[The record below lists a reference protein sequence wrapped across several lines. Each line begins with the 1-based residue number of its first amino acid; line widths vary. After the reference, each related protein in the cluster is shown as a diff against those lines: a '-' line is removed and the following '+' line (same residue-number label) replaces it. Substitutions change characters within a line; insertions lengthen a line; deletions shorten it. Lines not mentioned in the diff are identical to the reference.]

1 MLTTLT
7 LAAGTR
13 LGPYEIVTVLGAG
26 GMGEVYRGRD
36 PRIGRDVAIKV
47 LPAGLTEDAD
57 RLRRFAQ
64 EARAT
69 GTISHPNLLTIFDV
83 GTHERTPY
91 LVAELLEGVTLR
103 EEMASEKL
111 PLRKTIDFAV
121 QIANGLAAAHAK
133 GIVHRD
139 LKPENIFVTHDGR
152 VKLLDFGLA
161 KFVAPNGEVTGDS
174 QTQVMGTSPGMV
186 MGTTAYMSPEQV
198 RGAAVD
204 QRSDI
209 FSFGVILFEMLCGQ
223 HPFVRDTALDTMNAI
238 VRDDLPQVSPDV
250 VPPALTRLIDHA
262 IAKNPSGR
270 FESAKDMAFALSAVT
285 QSGETPVRAKRARKA
300 APEAKPKD
308 VTYRRIAFR
317 RGFVM
322 SARFA
327 PDGSVFYGAAWEDK
341 PVELFSAHPASPE
354 SHSTGVANADI
365 LSISPSGEL
374 ALSLGR
380 RYFAGWVSDGTLARR
395 PLGGGAPRAIAE
407 GVQDAEWT
415 PDGKELVV
423 CRQVE
428 GLYRIESPIGNVLY
442 ESARWISHL
451 RVSPRGD
458 LFAMI
463 EHEFWGDDSGGVL
476 VIDRSGQARLRTRI
490 SPSTGGLAWS
500 PKGDEIFVAMED
512 PGHGRGILAFTLAGR
527 ERTVLP
533 VAGRATLHDIDKDG
547 NALMAIENG
556 RREAVVGQIG
566 NPCERNLTWFD
577 WSWTADLSADG
588 KQLLIVE
595 QAAAVGG
602 RNTVYVRPT
611 DGSPAVRIGEGHA
624 RGRPFSR
631 DAKRIVVEQTPLR
644 FELIPVGV
652 GAARALPSP
661 KLQTVLAWQL
671 SADET
676 RLLLLGHSL
685 QHPLGLYEMALDG
698 DGSVTPISDSPAA
711 WPFIVSNDGKSV
723 AAMGAG
729 DRPFLFVVGGDARP
743 VPGCEVNDV
752 PIGWT
757 PDDKAIYVYRRG
769 RVRVPIDRVDI
780 TTGERTPWHTI
791 TPSDPAGIL
800 DIMPILI
807 TPDGQTYAYGYR
819 RFLSDLYVVTGLV

>member
-1 MLTTLT
+1 MD
-7 LAAGTR
+7 
-13 LGPYEIVTVLGAG
+13 
-26 GMGEVYRGRD
+26 EVYRARD

-57 RLRRFAQ
+57 RLRRFEQ

-69 GTISHPNLLTIFDV
+69 GTLSHPNLLTIFDV

-91 LVAELLEGVTLR
+91 LVAELLEGMTLR
-103 EEMASEKL
+103 EEMAPERM

-133 GIVHRD
+133 GIIHRD
-139 LKPENIFVTHDGR
+139 LKPENIFVTHEGR

-161 KFVAPNGEVTGDS
+161 KFVAPNEDVTGDS
-174 QTQVMGTSPGMV
+174 RTQVMGTSPGIV

-209 FSFGVILFEMLCGQ
+209 FAFGVILFEMLSGR
-223 HPFVRDTALDTMNAI
+223 HPFLRDTALDTMNAI
-238 VRDDLPQVSPDV
+238 ARDDVPQISPDV
-250 VPPALTRLIDHA
+250 APPALTRLIDHA

-270 FESAKDMAFALSAVT
+270 FESAKDLAFALTAVT

-300 APEAKPKD
+300 AAEEKPKD
-308 VTYRRIAFR
+308 VKYRRIAFR
-317 RGFVM
+317 RGFIM

-327 PDGSVFYGAAWEDK
+327 PDGTVLYGAAWEDK
-341 PVELFSAHPASPE
+341 PVELFSAHPTSPE
-354 SHSTGVANADI
+354 SHASGVVNADI
-365 LSISPSGEL
+365 LSISPAGEL

-380 RYFAGWVSDGTLARR
+380 RYFAGWANVGTLARR
-395 PLGGGAPRAIAE
+395 PLGGGAPRAILD

-415 PDGKELVV
+415 RDGKELVV
-423 CRQVE
+423 CRQVG

-451 RVSPRGD
+451 RISPRGD
-458 LFAMI
+458 LFAVI
-463 EHEFWGDDSGGVL
+463 EHEFWGDDSGGLL
-476 VIDRSGQARLRTRI
+476 VIDRNGQARLRTRV

-500 PKGDEIFVAMED
+500 PKGDEIFLAMED
-512 PGHGRGILAFTLAGR
+512 PGHGRGIVAFNLSGR
-527 ERTVLP
+527 ERAVLP

-577 WSWTADLSADG
+577 WSWIADLSADG
-588 KQLLIVE
+588 KQLLIIE
-595 QAAAVGG
+595 QAAAVSG

-611 DGSPAVRIGEGHA
+611 DGSAAVRLGEGHV
-624 RGRPFSR
+624 RGRAFST
-631 DAKRIVVEQTPLR
+631 DAQRIVVEVTPLH
-644 FELIPVGV
+644 FELIPIGV
-652 GAARALPSP
+652 GAPRALPVP
-661 KLQTVLAWQL
+661 KLETVLSWQL
-671 SADET
+671 SPDET
-676 RLLLLGHSL
+676 RLFLLGHSKL
-685 QHPLGLYEMALDG
+685 HPLGLYEMALDG
-698 DGSVTPISDSPAA
+698 DGSVTRLSDTSAA
-711 WPFIVSNDGKSV
+711 WPIIVSNDAKII
-723 AAMGAG
+723 AAMGPG
-729 DRPFLFVVGGDARP
+729 DRAYLFPIGGEARP
-743 VPGCEVNDV
+743 APGCDVDDV

-757 PDDKAIYVYRRG
+757 ADGKAIYVYRRG

-780 TTGERTPWHTI
+780 ATGERTPWHTI

-819 RFLSDLYVVTGLV
+819 RFLSDLYVVTGLA